1 MGMHRN
7 WEFHLPAETSAERV
21 TELLTALR
29 ERALQLP
36 FEEVTGIEDITE
48 IIAHPS
54 GDSWFSIRDYV
65 AQWVKVISKPD
76 EEDSRIGDLNTA
88 VGFGIYPGK
97 RCEDRRCVQRCDAKG
112 ARGGGAI
119 FEHPEFE
126 RLEMEKGSRPDSD

>member
-1 MGMHRN
+1 MGMHLN

-36 FEEVTGIEDITE
+36 FEEVTRIEEVTG

-65 AQWVKVISKPD
+65 ADWAKVISKPD

-97 RCEDRRCVQRCDAKG
+97 RCEGATYGRTSLERGLRPHTDVGQRVQLNPSA
-112 ARGGGAI
+112 
-119 FEHPEFE
+119 EE
-126 RLEMEKGSRPDSD
+126 RAVEGVAG